1 MKAAF
6 ILSVIVG
13 FAGVLAGAHFYP
25 WVQHVRLPSRTSV
38 VANGGRAEEF
48 VIRLPADRVHGAGT
62 AAAGLRGEARP
73 AAARLPADLADGA
86 LLVEHFKVRDTGG
99 QVIGVAARHW
109 TDTPDGWAAAWAL
122 MIPGRGTLYLTG
134 RGEGAARVDA
144 ALARAGF
151 ARGTPWSGE
160 LTVDLLDEGAGRVV
174 GGSDEFERLVGT
186 YGERWTVTSVAADG
200 ELAGTITLSTVTR
213 AGS

>member
-25 WVQHVRLPSRTSV
+25 WVQPVRLPSHTSV
-38 VANGGRAEEF
+38 VANGGRAEQF
-48 VIRLPADRVHGAGT
+48 VIRLPTDRVHEAGT
-62 AAAGLRGEARP
+62 AAVGLRGVARP
-73 AAARLPADLADGA
+73 AAAKLPDDLAEGA
-86 LLVEHFKVRDTGG
+86 LLVEHFKVRDADD

-109 TDTPDGWAAAWAL
+109 TNTPDGWAAAWAL
-122 MIPGRGTLYLTG
+122 MIPGRGTLYMTG
-134 RGEGAARVDA
+134 PGESAARLDA

-151 ARGTPWSGE
+151 MPGAPWSGE
-160 LTVDLLDEGAGRVV
+160 LTVEVLGEGAGKIV

-186 YGERWTVTSVAADG
+186 YGERWTVTGVAADG
-200 ELAGTITLSTVTR
+200 ELAGTITLATVTR